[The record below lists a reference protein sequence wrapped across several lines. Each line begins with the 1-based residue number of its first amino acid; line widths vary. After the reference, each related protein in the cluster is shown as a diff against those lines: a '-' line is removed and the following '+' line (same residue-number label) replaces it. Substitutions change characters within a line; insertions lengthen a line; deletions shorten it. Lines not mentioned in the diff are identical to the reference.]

1 MKGPLLA
8 ALAAGSLAAIAFG
21 GIAMAAESADPSV
34 PSLAVTATDAPDE
47 SGEEAG
53 DAVSSP
59 DPGADDE
66 ESHGLTCVLVP
77 IETVSEEPATDD
89 ATPSIDELLAA
100 NDIECSG
107 TGNDRSSEVALL
119 ARYLAHSD
127 DYTGA
132 EKGQAIS
139 AAAKGTSSKDE
150 DADEPESDETAD
162 PSPADSAGPG
172 RSDEAHGAT
181 GSAGNNRSR

>member
-1 MKGPLLA
+1 MKGPLVA

-34 PSLAVTATDAPDE
+34 PSLAVTATDAPEE

-59 DPGADDE
+59 DTAVD

-77 IETVSEEPATDD
+77 IETVSEQPAIDD

-107 TGNDRSSEVALL
+107 TGNDRSAEVALL

-127 DYTGA
+127 EYTGA

-139 AAAKGTSSKDE
+139 AAANGASSTE
-150 DADEPESDETAD
+150 DAEEAESGESAD
-162 PSPADSAGPG
+162 PSPADSASPG
-172 RSDEAHGAT
+172 RSDEAHGA
-181 GSAGNNRSR
+181 SAGNGRTR